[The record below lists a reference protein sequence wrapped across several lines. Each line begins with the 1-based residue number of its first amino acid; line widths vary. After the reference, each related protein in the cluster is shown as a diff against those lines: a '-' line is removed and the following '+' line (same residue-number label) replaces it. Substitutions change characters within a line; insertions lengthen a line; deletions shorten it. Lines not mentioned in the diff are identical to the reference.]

1 MSVNDQILINCIAIA
16 TLLGIFITWTVIKFD
31 KMETRIQGLERLN
44 GGHILQD
51 IKKMQADIINI
62 KQDCINI
69 DAKYRIQLSEHSEWA
84 INTIEGMA
92 NTQKRVV
99 EHLSEDLP
107 DGRTIE
113 DYITISKD
121 DDDDDIPNLDVFIG
135 GNDDRPN

>member
-69 DAKYRIQLSEHSEWA
+69 DAKYRIQISEHSEWA

-92 NTQKRVV
+92 KTQKKVV
-99 EHLSEDLP
+99 DHLHDKQISE
-107 DGRTIE
+107 
-113 DYITISKD
+113 YIPFHD
-121 DDDDDIPNLDVFIG
+121 PGDEN
-135 GNDDRPN
+135 DRPN